1 MIPRLRIDGYS
12 EDWIEVKIGDLY
24 SNLRT
29 GNTPS
34 RRVKDFFGGHIPW
47 VTSGELNR
55 GKISDTAEKI
65 TQEAATSANLKLY
78 PIGTFFMAIT
88 GLEAPG
94 TRGKCGI
101 IQIPATTNQSC
112 LAFEESDKV
121 SNRFLFHWYLH
132 NSERLYQK
140 FAQGTKQESY
150 NNKIVASFRIFI
162 PSQKEQNEITHLLDI
177 VDQKINLLTKKK
189 EALETYKKG
198 LMQKIFSQELR
209 FKREDGTEYP
219 NWTTVN
225 LSDVCKIFG
234 RIGFRGYTVKDIVDK
249 GEGAITISPSDITNN
264 KINFDDCTYISMAKY
279 EESPEIKIFNGDILL
294 VKTASIGKSAIV
306 KNLEE
311 RATINPQFVVLKE
324 ILLDNDFLYYQLNY
338 SDFKRQIQKI
348 AAGGVLKTISQ
359 EHLKAL
365 SVLKPSKEEQIKIF
379 KALSSADK
387 YIEKIELQI
396 ELSKKQKQG
405 LLQQMF
411 V

>member
-1 MIPRLRIDGYS
+1 MIPRLRIDSYS

-34 RRVKDFFGGHIPW
+34 RRVKDFFEGHIPW

-101 IQIPATTNQSC
+101 IQVPATTNQSC

-162 PSQKEQNEITHLLDI
+162 PSRKEQNEITHLLDT
-177 VDQKINLLTKKK
+177 VDQKMNLLTRKK

-209 FKREDGTEYP
+209 FKREDGSDYP
-219 NWTTVN
+219 EWEHAKMSSFLSIPKDDKCVKPSESILLTVKLHRKGIVKAKISSASKLAAN
-225 LSDVCKIFG
+225 YKYRKKGQLIFG
-234 RIGFRGYTVKDIVDK
+234 KQNLFNGAVGIVPEELDGYISSSDIPSMDINHKIINPEYLDSFFSRETYYKSLERYAVGSGSKRIHEKTVLSLIIALPCLEEQQRIVDVVNCIYK
-249 GEGAITISPSDITNN
+249 N
-264 KINFDDCTYISMAKY
+264 IND
-279 EESPEIKIFNGDILL
+279 L
-294 VKTASIGKSAIV
+294 KTA
-306 KNLEE
+306 
-311 RATINPQFVVLKE
+311 
-324 ILLDNDFLYYQLNY
+324 
-338 SDFKRQIQKI
+338 
-348 AAGGVLKTISQ
+348 
-359 EHLKAL
+359 
-365 SVLKPSKEEQIKIF
+365 
-379 KALSSADK
+379 
-387 YIEKIELQI
+387 IELNRQ
-396 ELSKKQKQG
+396 LKKG